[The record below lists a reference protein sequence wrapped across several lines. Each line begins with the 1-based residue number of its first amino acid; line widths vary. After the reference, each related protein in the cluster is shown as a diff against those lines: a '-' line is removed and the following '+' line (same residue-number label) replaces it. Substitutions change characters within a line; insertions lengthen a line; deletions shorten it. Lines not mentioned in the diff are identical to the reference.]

1 MSDLVRNPEDW
12 FSHNKA
18 QIFGHIFRMISCE
31 SNYSDAMS
39 AFTDDDDDTDMYY
52 VNDDDFDDETDG
64 SMNPQLYTDM
74 ENLVQ
79 IYGESSLNFRLLTS
93 IDEID
98 IELNIPLGFLEH
110 ETAEAWKVN
119 RKEPLTVRMHLSLSG
134 YLDFSVPPKVEVFQP
149 SKKEKF
155 GFGSQIK
162 KILENFL
169 LLNWKNLGKELY
181 EAKSSQAKK
190 SKSFP
195 NDLSGQTSKGIKRT
209 VFAVDDASLSTV
221 MGLGFSAELA
231 RNALIITRGEV
242 QEASNL
248 LLSNPESC
256 TDITLDLQQDIADE
270 SCKTKPPAPKRQQSH
285 PPLLKSLKKM
295 LPGFN
300 RATSMVPSAT
310 DPNISSSA
318 PLEDLN
324 LVPLSTLDGKNAKK
338 IPSIEDGFLIQ
349 IFRYVRQRIP
359 TINEY
364 CVVCDEPHLFQNGAM
379 LKPAVCSRELCVF
392 AFQTLGVMSDA
403 ADDIATGAE
412 VVDLLLA
419 MSKAACK
426 SQRKANIFDP
436 YPTVVDPTNPSELA
450 FHPKNKN
457 FNAVQ
462 SVMDAFMP
470 MDEMSKISSSS
481 LKKHLDDRNMLI
493 YPLMQWII
501 ASNR

>member
-1 MSDLVRNPEDW
+1 
-12 FSHNKA
+12 
-18 QIFGHIFRMISCE
+18 MISCE

-39 AFTDDDDDTDMYY
+39 AFTDDDDDDNDMYY
-52 VNDDDFDDETDG
+52 VNDDDFDNEAEG
-64 SMNPQLYTDM
+64 SMNPQLYSDM
-74 ENLVQ
+74 ENLVH
-79 IYGESSLNFRLLTS
+79 IYGENSLNFRLLKS

-98 IELNIPLGFLEH
+98 IELNIPLGFLEP

-119 RKEPLTVRMHLSLSG
+119 RREPLTVRMHMSLSG
-134 YLDFSVPPKVEVFQP
+134 YLDFSIPPKVEVFQP

-169 LLNWKNLGKELY
+169 LLNWKNLGRELY
-181 EAKSSQAKK
+181 EAKQSQAKK

-195 NDLSGQTSKGIKRT
+195 NDLSGQTRKGVKRGL
-209 VFAVDDASLSTV
+209 FAVDDESLSTV

-231 RNALIITRGEV
+231 RNALIITRGEIE
-242 QEASNL
+242 EASNL

-256 TDITLDLQQDIADE
+256 TDITLDTEQDIADE
-270 SCKTKPPAPKRQQSH
+270 QFKAKPPAPKRQQSH
-285 PPLLKSLKKM
+285 PPLLKSLKRM

-310 DPNISSSA
+310 DPSISSSA

-338 IPSIEDGFLIQ
+338 IPSIENGFLIQ

-364 CVVCDEPHLFQNGAM
+364 CVVCDEPHIFQNGAM

-426 SQRKANIFDP
+426 STRKATIFDP

-470 MDEMSKISSSS
+470 MEEMSKISSTS